1 MRLVFCSRDNRLIR
15 GHGTTRV
22 MRKLVFHFCARCWRN
37 REDCEAHMRRV
48 AGIAPDPTQQEVADL
63 ARAKVL
69 ARAAASAA
77 VCALPE
83 SLARCLDDLPAG
95 EVA

>member
-1 MRLVFCSRDNRLIR
+1 
-15 GHGTTRV
+15 
-22 MRKLVFHFCARCWRN
+22 
-37 REDCEAHMRRV
+37 MRRV